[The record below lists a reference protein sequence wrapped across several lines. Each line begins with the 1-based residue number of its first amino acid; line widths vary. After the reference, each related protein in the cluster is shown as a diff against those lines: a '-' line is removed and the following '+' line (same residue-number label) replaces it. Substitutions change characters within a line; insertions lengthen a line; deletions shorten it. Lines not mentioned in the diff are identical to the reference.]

1 MKTVNEILESMETSG
16 MTEEA
21 LKRIYCDEVAELA
34 FSHESVYEL
43 ILDSY
48 KLGFYKG
55 VRSER
60 NKRRKHK
67 K

>member
-16 MTEEA
+16 MAEEA
-21 LKRIYCDEVAELA
+21 LKRLGCKEVAELA

-43 ILDSY
+43 ILNSY
-48 KLGFYKG
+48 RLGFYKG
-55 VRSER
+55 TRAER
-60 NKRRKHK
+60 NRRRKHK